1 MAPRKTER
9 QLNLVICLLAARR
22 FLTRETIRAS
32 VEGYQG
38 LSDAAFQRMFERDK
52 DDLRELG
59 IPIETGSN
67 DVLFDD
73 EPGYRILPGD
83 FELPP
88 VEFDHEEQVVLG
100 IAAHVFDG
108 AALAPQAT
116 AALGK
121 LRAAGVELGSSDL
134 VQARLGGDDDE
145 TFGIVWQALI
155 DRRRIRFDYRETAQ
169 TRRVEPWGVLARR
182 GVWYVYGQDLGREA
196 PRMFRLSRVVGTIEA
211 LEPPG
216 AYELPARSVVE
227 AAAASLEPAGVTDT
241 ALIAIRGS
249 AAPALRRRGSATDAP
264 APEGYVAYEV
274 PYGTTGEI
282 AEQAAAAGPD
292 ALVLSPDE
300 VRDATMARLRA
311 VAGRT
316 LPFEGS

>member
-22 FLTRETIRAS
+22 FLTRESIRAS

-52 DDLRELG
+52 DDLRDLG

-73 EPGYRILPGD
+73 ELGYRILPGD

-121 LRAAGVELGSSDL
+121 LRAAGVEPGSSDL
-134 VQARLGGDDDE
+134 VQARLGGDDE
-145 TFGIVWQALI
+145 TFGTVWQALI
-155 DRRRIRFDYRETAQ
+155 DRRRIRFDYREPGQ

-196 PRMFRLSRVVGTIEA
+196 PRMFRLSRVVGTV
-211 LEPPG
+211 EPLDPAG

-241 ALIAIRGS
+241 AVIAIRGS
-249 AAPALRRRGSATDAP
+249 AAPALRRRGSATSAAAP
-264 APEGYVAYEV
+264 DGFLAYEI
-274 PYGTTGEI
+274 PYGTVGEI
-282 AEQAAAAGPD
+282 VEQAAAAGPD
-292 ALVLSPDE
+292 ALVLAPAE
-300 VRDATMARLRA
+300 VRDATIARLRA

-316 LPFEGS
+316 LSSERG

>member
-22 FLTRETIRAS
+22 FLARETIRAS
-32 VEGYQG
+32 VLGYQG

-52 DDLRELG
+52 DDLRDLG

-88 VEFDHEEQVVLG
+88 VEFNHSEQVVLG

-116 AALGK
+116 AAVGK

-134 VQARLGGDDDE
+134 VQARLGGDDE
-145 TFGIVWQALI
+145 TVGIVWQALI

-169 TRRVEPWGVLARR
+169 TRQIEPWGVLVRR

-196 PRMFRLSRVVGTIEA
+196 PRMFRLSRVVGTVEA
-211 LEPPG
+211 LEPSG

-264 APEGYVAYEV
+264 APDGYVAYEV
-274 PYGTTGEI
+274 PYGTIGEI

-300 VRDATMARLRA
+300 VRDATIARLLA
-311 VAGRT
+311 VAGRM
-316 LPFEGS
+316 LSFERA

>member
-32 VEGYQG
+32 VLGYQG

-52 DDLRELG
+52 DDLRDLG

-88 VEFDHEEQVVLG
+88 VEFDHSEQVVLG

-134 VQARLGGDDDE
+134 VQARLGGDDE
-145 TFGIVWQALI
+145 AFGIVWQALI
-155 DRRRIRFDYRETAQ
+155 DRRRIRFDYREAAQ
-169 TRRVEPWGVLARR
+169 TRHVEPWGVLVRR

-196 PRMFRLSRVVGTIEA
+196 PRMFRLSRVVGTVEA

-249 AAPALRRRGSATDAP
+249 AAPALRRRGSATDGP
-264 APEGYVAYEV
+264 APVGYVAYEV

-292 ALVLSPDE
+292 ALVLSPAE
-300 VRDATMARLRA
+300 VRDATIARLRA

-316 LPFEGS
+316 LSFERS

>member
-22 FLTRETIRAS
+22 FLTRESIRAS

-52 DDLRELG
+52 DDLRDLG

-73 EPGYRILPGD
+73 ELGYRILPGD

-121 LRAAGVELGSSDL
+121 LRAAGVEPGSSDL
-134 VQARLGGDDDE
+134 VQARLGDDE
-145 TFGIVWQALI
+145 TFGTVWQALI
-155 DRRRIRFDYRETAQ
+155 DRRRIRFDYRETGQ

-196 PRMFRLSRVVGTIEA
+196 PRMFRLSRVVGTV
-211 LEPPG
+211 EPLDPVG

-241 ALIAIRGS
+241 AVIAIRGS
-249 AAPALRRRGSATDAP
+249 AAPALRRRGSATSAAAP
-264 APEGYVAYEV
+264 DGFVAYEI
-274 PYGTTGEI
+274 PYGTVGEI
-282 AEQAAAAGPD
+282 VEQAAAAGPD
-292 ALVLSPDE
+292 ALVLGPDE
-300 VRDATMARLRA
+300 VRDATIARLRA
-311 VAGRT
+311 VAGRS
-316 LPFEGS
+316 LSSERP